1 MGHWVWQPCQ
11 THHKAPV
18 VGKES
23 FPKGIITRFLLP
35 EGCYADKDPLLLIA
49 DLCPHFSGKHECYQ
63 REELSTPFCQ
73 ARPPP
78 PHILKSQDSSSKPIP
93 LHLSWGPSWSLE
105 FLTPPY
111 APWSL
116 APRGQGSLLPSQHQ
130 QSAGP
135 NMLNSQHQQSA
146 GRNTLDWGKARTEL
160 PWTHHTR
167 ASAISLGWAYQ
178 NQALWCS
185 QGPGHLQT
193 SKKEERRSPNIFM
206 APQLGWGMTD
216 VVAGA
221 RLWEASHMNQK
232 QRLGHIFR
240 RDFREHCSDRGRPC

>member
-1 MGHWVWQPCQ
+1 MGHWVWQPRQ

-116 APRGQGSLLPSQHQ
+116 APRGQGSLLP
-130 QSAGP
+130 QSAP
-135 NMLNSQHQQSA
+135 TVSWTKHAEQSA
-146 GRNTLDWGKARTEL
+146 PTVSWTE
-160 PWTHHTR
+160 H
-167 ASAISLGWAYQ
+167 
-178 NQALWCS
+178 
-185 QGPGHLQT
+185 
-193 SKKEERRSPNIFM
+193 
-206 APQLGWGMTD
+206 
-216 VVAGA
+216 A
-221 RLWEASHMNQK
+221 RLRESQDGASMDSSHPSK
-232 QRLGHIFR
+232 CHFPWVSLSEPGPVVFPGPWPPS
-240 RDFREHCSDRGRPC
+240 DF